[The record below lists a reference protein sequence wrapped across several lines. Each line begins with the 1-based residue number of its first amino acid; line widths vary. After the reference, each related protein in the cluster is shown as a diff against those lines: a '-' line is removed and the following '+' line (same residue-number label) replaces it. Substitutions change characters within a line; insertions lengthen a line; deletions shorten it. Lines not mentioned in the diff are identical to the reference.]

1 LDAFA
6 NESPTADGT
15 TSETTMSM
23 TSPPTDLPRR
33 SFVHRKLVA
42 HGARFVEIND
52 GLVALR
58 YGELD
63 ESAAAARLGLA
74 DLSVLPRTGFKG
86 RKVIPALEAQGVELT
101 VPNQAIRQADGGIAA
116 VLAMTEVLLLAP
128 LGGDASQIR
137 MLERGWSLDQ
147 AEGCYLA
154 PRQDSHFWFALTGE
168 HASATLAKL
177 CGVDLRLNRFADL
190 GVAQTSVAHSNC
202 AVIRGDIGTL
212 PAFHLLGDSASASYV
227 WDCLLDA
234 MAEFDG
240 RPVGLAALQRAQGS
254 TVASSHS

>member
-1 LDAFA
+1 MA
-6 NESPTADGT
+6 G
-15 TSETTMSM
+15 ETTMSM
-23 TSPPTDLPRR
+23 TPAPTDLPRR
-33 SFVHRKLVA
+33 SFVHRKLLA

-63 ESAAAARLGLA
+63 ESSAAARLGLA
-74 DLSVLPRTGFKG
+74 DLCVLPRTGFKG

-116 VLAMTEVLLLAP
+116 VLAMTEVLILAP

-147 AEGCYLA
+147 ADGCYLA

-190 GVAQTSVAHSNC
+190 GIAQTSVAGSNC
-202 AVIRGDIGTL
+202 VVIRGDLGEL
-212 PAFHLLGDSASASYV
+212 PAFHLLGNSASAGYM

-234 MAEFDG
+234 MAEFGG
-240 RPVGLAALQRAQGS
+240 RPVGLAALQRAEGS
-254 TVASSHS
+254 TVASGPS